1 MGVLVEKYGL
11 PDPLVKLCGLFPSS
25 SVSPELLGLVSHG
38 ADRVSRQASGIAVVI
53 SRKTRG
59 CNLCQA
65 T

>member
-1 MGVLVEKYGL
+1 MEKRGL
-11 PDPLVKLCGLFPSS
+11 PGPLVRLCDRFPNSA
-25 SVSPELLGLVSHG
+25 VSPELLGLVSCG

-53 SRKTRG
+53 SGGMGG